1 LKIEK
6 EGWSAKEDLQ
16 SLSPGEN
23 MIHVD
28 LAKEE
33 FSLSII
39 TDPPDASV
47 TIDNK
52 QAEKTPMDIPVLP
65 GSHTVRIEKEGY
77 QTVVKQITLNKDEEV
92 REVLVQ
98 AAPVKI
104 RLSAFPGAEVI
115 IDGNLIG
122 RVPPILNHE
131 IAPGFHTIVFI
142 NTDLDKR
149 HEERVELK
157 AGTNIKLHM
166 KMETGELLV
175 SKFD

>member
-1 LKIEK
+1 
-6 EGWSAKEDLQ
+6 
-16 SLSPGEN
+16 
-23 MIHVD
+23 
-28 LAKEE
+28 
-33 FSLSII
+33 I
-39 TDPPDASV
+39 TEPPDASV
-47 TIDNK
+47 TMDDK
-52 QAEKTPMDIPVLP
+52 QPEKTPVDIPVLP
-65 GSHTVRIEKEGY
+65 GSHMIRIEKEGY
-77 QTVVKQITLNKDEEV
+77 QTIAKQITLNKDEEL
-92 REVLVQ
+92 REVLVP

-131 IAPGFHTIVFI
+131 IAPGVHTIVFI